1 MPSASFKLP
10 PIGLGTGPLKGD
22 GGVALMVEALRMG
35 YRLLDTAAHYRNEV
49 EVGEAIRA
57 SGVPRDEIIVL
68 TKIWPDRLY
77 GNVLPGETEAALER
91 LKLDHIDVLVPHWPN
106 PNIPL
111 GETIAALNSVRERGL
126 TREIGLSNF
135 PTAVMAEAQKLSAA
149 PLVLNEIEFHP
160 YLAQDAVIEACRA
173 AGMGVVTHC
182 PLDRAGAIFA
192 EPVIVAAAEGV
203 GRTPAQVVLR
213 WHIERGVVP
222 IPSSHSASRL
232 RQNISLFD
240 FALTPAEAEAISG
253 LAAGRRICEPPV
265 PYAWDA

>member
-1 MPSASFKLP
+1 
-10 PIGLGTGPLKGD
+10 
-22 GGVALMVEALRMG
+22 VALMVEALRMG

-68 TKIWPDRLY
+68 TKIWPDRIY

-91 LKLDHIDVLVPHWPN
+91 LKLDYIDVLVPHWPN
-106 PNIPL
+106 PNIQL
-111 GETIAALNSVRERGL
+111 GETIAALNNVRERGL

-135 PTAVMAEAQKLSAA
+135 PTGMMAEAQRLSAA
-149 PLVLNEIEFHP
+149 PLVVNEIEYHP
-160 YLAQDAVIEACRA
+160 YLDQATVIGACRA
-173 AGMGVVTHC
+173 AGVGVVTHC

-192 EPVIVAAAEGV
+192 EPVVVAAAGRV

-213 WHIERGVVP
+213 WHVQQGVTP

-232 RQNISLFD
+232 RQNISVFD
-240 FALTPAEAEAISG
+240 FELAETEMQGISA
-253 LAAGRRICEPPV
+253 LAAGRRICAPPV